1 MIMVDITKLTAALVT
16 TEIGKISLGKYTF
29 FTILALAIIT
39 PVDCVTIVVKN
50 VQGIKPTH
58 RNIT

>member
-1 MIMVDITKLTAALVT
+1 MVDITKLTAALVT